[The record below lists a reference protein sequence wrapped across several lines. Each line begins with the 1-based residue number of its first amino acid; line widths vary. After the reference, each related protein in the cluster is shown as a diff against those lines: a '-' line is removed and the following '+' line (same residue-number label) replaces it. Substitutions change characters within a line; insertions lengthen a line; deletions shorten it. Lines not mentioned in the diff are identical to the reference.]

1 MQIILILSAF
11 MLIVFILSVLMP
23 SVLMQ
28 YPYAECCNAEC
39 CNAECH
45 GVECC
50 YDECHCVACH
60 GAIKEWHD
68 ILLNLSI
75 PFTLQAHKLLRDNL
89 KGLPVLHI
97 PTNVRLGWKLL
108 TVKNQGV
115 LTEGEGSV
123 RLTSLY

>member
-39 CNAECH
+39 H

-60 GAIKEWHD
+60 GAIKGWHD
-68 ILLNLSI
+68 ILINLSI
-75 PFTLQAHKLLRDNL
+75 PLTLQAHKLLRDNL
-89 KGLPVLHI
+89 KVLRRLHI

-108 TVKNQGV
+108 TVKNQGI

-123 RLTSLY
+123 RLTSMY